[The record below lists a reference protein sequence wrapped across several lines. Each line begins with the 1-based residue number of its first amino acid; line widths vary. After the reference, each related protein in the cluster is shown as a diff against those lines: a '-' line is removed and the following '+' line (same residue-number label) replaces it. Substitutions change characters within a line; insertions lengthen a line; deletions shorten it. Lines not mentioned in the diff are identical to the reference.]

1 MYETFL
7 LSPFDLQSKAVL
19 CEVLQ
24 SKGSNEYDARLSRK
38 KKENCIW
45 MVEKVHRSGS
55 GSIAIS
61 NDTRCVHLLSP
72 TPLAKFQSNLHSSLQ
87 TVIKQNISL

>member
-7 LSPFDLQSKAVL
+7 LSPFDLRSKAVL

-38 KKENCIW
+38 KRKIA
-45 MVEKVHRSGS
+45 SGWLKKYTDLEAVQ
-55 GSIAIS
+55 G
-61 NDTRCVHLLSP
+61 
-72 TPLAKFQSNLHSSLQ
+72 NL
-87 TVIKQNISL
+87 K